1 MFKKKVL
8 SLIFSLILMASTLT
22 PSIISAEDSGVIKIT
37 VTDNSGN
44 SLSGYDFAIR
54 DASGSRVS
62 VDGSYGVYSYNGPY
76 EVISSNGGII
86 QIHGIPAGTYS
97 IQYIGT
103 DNTLSFNDGYFTV
116 RGGETSFMDMVGIKQ
131 AGSVRI
137 KLSGSGGEALSG
149 IHFHITK
156 NGSTVGFVNLG
167 SSYEESNMGGSTI
180 TTDSSGNI
188 LISSLSPGNYII
200 YQDNMASGYN
210 STPVQ
215 ESFYVSVGQTSNLTF
230 TNSKIY
236 SSLKISSVDEN
247 NGKVPMVVNVK
258 KDGSLISAFT
268 DGAGSFEYSANAG
281 VEDFNVSEPI
291 TISGLP
297 YGNYTVTVKSIDDSY
312 SKPADVQ
319 VSLDSSQGK
328 AITLK
333 SEQKGT
339 KLTIRISD
347 SEGSVSGFPV
357 EILSGSDKLK
367 FKEVSSGVYEY
378 STASSGP
385 TELSTSSNGSLV
397 VTGIPDGTVKVK
409 TKSADGYKKSTQ
421 EKSVK
426 LKTGSPETVEIE
438 VERADKKTIVLS
450 TNSPLPFSG
459 ATLKVLDS
467 SGSEVFSQ
475 ELTDENSI
483 DISSLSDG
491 SYKYAL
497 TNLPD
502 GYLNKEYTGN
512 FKIANGELPN
522 SPTINMEPMNLKVKV
537 PAEIKDVSLFDNE
550 GNEVQ
555 AVVQNQVA
563 EFPNVLDGKYIV
575 KVGDEERIVD
585 VNRTLSDN
593 NVSFVEDETEPTGDE
608 PQLGP
613 GTQGDI
619 EDKGFLDLL
628 LKYWWIILI
637 PLIGLACLLLLL
649 FAKKKKY
656 KTTKIEESAEA
667 AIEANNNIDDV
678 MAAMV
683 INDSPSQTKEE
694 NDQVVSVAADLP
706 LIEEE
711 DEEVSDDVLKNN
723 VEEMV
728 ASVDE
733 EVKDDPEVT
742 IDDLL
747 LLDSDSDNQIHHQDY
762 SELLTEEEKAD
773 IISSVES
780 KSLDLDQDTE
790 PEITLS
796 NSDIELTSEDELP
809 SVQEVSDD
817 VLEPSEISAIIIDSS
832 ANNKGLIV
840 EKKDVDGAQ
849 EIEEILKTNL
859 PKIENTLSKDTEIL
873 ESDELSTESVD
884 LIEDSQNIVEE
895 SQNESII
902 DSIKE
907 DISDKLESVSE
918 KTEDI
923 KEALDD
929 KVDVISDA
937 VSEVKEDIKDVMNSA
952 KEEVVEAKSSAASY
966 LAEQLDKV
974 RGALTEARDDAED
987 VVDNAK
993 DKVKKVKK
1001 SVSDTL
1007 QEQLSKAAEIMENT
1021 D

>member
-8 SLIFSLILMASTLT
+8 SLIFSLILMASVLT
-22 PSIISAEDSGVIKIT
+22 PSIISAEDTGVIKIT

-54 DASGSRVS
+54 NASGSRVS

-103 DNTLSFNDGYFTV
+103 DNTLNFNDGYFTV

-137 KLSGSGGEALSG
+137 RLSGSGGEALSG

-167 SSYEESNMGGSTI
+167 SSYEENNMGGSTI

-268 DGAGSFEYSANAG
+268 EGAGNFEYSANAG
-281 VEDFNVSEPI
+281 VTDFNVSEPI
-291 TISGLP
+291 TITGLP

-328 AITLK
+328 AIILK

-367 FKEVSSGVYEY
+367 FKEISSGVYEY
-378 STASSGP
+378 STASNGS
-385 TELSTSSNGSLV
+385 TELSTASNGSLV

-421 EKSVK
+421 EKSIK
-426 LKTGSPETVEIE
+426 LKTGSPENVEIE

-512 FKIANGELPN
+512 FKVSNGELPN

-575 KVGDEERIVD
+575 KVGDEERIID
-585 VNRTLSDN
+585 VSRTLSDN
-593 NVSFVEDETEPTGDE
+593 NVSFVEDETDPSGDE

-619 EDKGFLDLL
+619 EDKGFLSLL
-628 LKYWWIILI
+628 LKYWWVILI

-649 FAKKKKY
+649 FAKKRRY
-656 KTTKIEESAEA
+656 KTTKI
-667 AIEANNNIDDV
+667 
-678 MAAMV
+678 
-683 INDSPSQTKEE
+683 K
-694 NDQVVSVAADLP
+694 
-706 LIEEE
+706 
-711 DEEVSDDVLKNN
+711 
-723 VEEMV
+723 
-728 ASVDE
+728 
-733 EVKDDPEVT
+733 
-742 IDDLL
+742 
-747 LLDSDSDNQIHHQDY
+747 
-762 SELLTEEEKAD
+762 
-773 IISSVES
+773 
-780 KSLDLDQDTE
+780 
-790 PEITLS
+790 
-796 NSDIELTSEDELP
+796 
-809 SVQEVSDD
+809 
-817 VLEPSEISAIIIDSS
+817 
-832 ANNKGLIV
+832 
-840 EKKDVDGAQ
+840 
-849 EIEEILKTNL
+849 
-859 PKIENTLSKDTEIL
+859 
-873 ESDELSTESVD
+873 
-884 LIEDSQNIVEE
+884 
-895 SQNESII
+895 
-902 DSIKE
+902 
-907 DISDKLESVSE
+907 
-918 KTEDI
+918 
-923 KEALDD
+923 
-929 KVDVISDA
+929 
-937 VSEVKEDIKDVMNSA
+937 
-952 KEEVVEAKSSAASY
+952 
-966 LAEQLDKV
+966 
-974 RGALTEARDDAED
+974 
-987 VVDNAK
+987 
-993 DKVKKVKK
+993 
-1001 SVSDTL
+1001 
-1007 QEQLSKAAEIMENT
+1007 
-1021 D
+1021 

>member
-8 SLIFSLILMASTLT
+8 SLIFSLILMASVLT
-22 PSIISAEDSGVIKIT
+22 PSIISAEDTGVIKIT

-54 DASGSRVS
+54 NASGSRVS

-103 DNTLSFNDGYFTV
+103 DNTLNFNDGYFTV

-137 KLSGSGGEALSG
+137 RLSGSGGEALSG

-167 SSYEESNMGGSTI
+167 SSYEENNMGGSTI

-268 DGAGSFEYSANAG
+268 EGAGNFEYSANAG
-281 VEDFNVSEPI
+281 VTDFNVSEPI
-291 TISGLP
+291 TITGLP

-328 AITLK
+328 AIILK

-367 FKEVSSGVYEY
+367 FKEISSGVYEY
-378 STASSGP
+378 STASNGS
-385 TELSTSSNGSLV
+385 TELSTASNGSLV

-421 EKSVK
+421 EKSIK
-426 LKTGSPETVEIE
+426 LKTGSPENVEIE

-491 SYKYAL
+491 SYKYTLA
-497 TNLPD
+497 NLPD

-512 FKIANGELPN
+512 FKVSNGELPN

-575 KVGDEERIVD
+575 KVGDEERIID
-585 VNRTLSDN
+585 VSRTLSDN
-593 NVSFVEDETEPTGDE
+593 NVSFVEDETDPSGDE

-619 EDKGFLDLL
+619 EDKGFLSLL
-628 LKYWWIILI
+628 LKYWWVILI

-649 FAKKKKY
+649 FAKKRRY

-683 INDSPSQTKEE
+683 INDSSSQAEEE
-694 NDQVVSVAADLP
+694 NNQVVSVAADLP
-706 LIEEE
+706 PIEE
-711 DEEVSDDVLKNN
+711 EEVSDNILRNN
-723 VEEMV
+723 VEEMI

-733 EVKDDPEVT
+733 ELNDNSEVT

-747 LLDSDSDNQIHHQDY
+747 LDSEPDDQIHHQDY

-773 IISSVES
+773 IISSIES

-840 EKKDVDGAQ
+840 EKKDVDGSQ

-859 PKIENTLSKDTEIL
+859 PKIEDTLSKDTEIL
-873 ESDELSTESVD
+873 GSDELFVEPVD
-884 LIEDSQNIVEE
+884 LIEGAEDIAEE

-907 DISDKLESVSE
+907 DISNKLESASE
-918 KTEDI
+918 KVEDI
-923 KEALDD
+923 KESLDN
-929 KVDVISDA
+929 KADVISDA
-937 VSEVKEDIKDVMNSA
+937 VSEVKEDIKDVMDSA

-1001 SVSDTL
+1001 SVSDSL
-1007 QEQLSKAAEIMENT
+1007 QEQLSKAVEIIENT